1 MSVPAQ
7 VGKPGARPSGRTEP
21 AKPPLNAATRPPSP
35 DILAVWEAEDGRCEG
50 CHRPMDCSCARVG
63 RDRRGEQR
71 LVCPDCKERRPDPLA
86 AAVVGPKTAGQLAEA
101 LGTTREAASAWLA
114 EGLRAAGV
122 LLREAGGQRTYW
134 LPGVGHFALYVDH
147 PGRSPLIGGP
157 LSPLHRE
164 LEIRVKPQARTR
176 GLPRLRA
183 PGAASGARETAS

>member
-86 AAVVGPKTAGQLAEA
+86 AAIVAQKTTEHVAAVGG
-101 LGTTREAASAWLA
+101 LGLGAVGGWL
-114 EGLRAAGV
+114 
-122 LLREAGGQRTYW
+122 
-134 LPGVGHFALYVDH
+134 
-147 PGRSPLIGGP
+147 
-157 LSPLHRE
+157 
-164 LEIRVKPQARTR
+164 
-176 GLPRLRA
+176 
-183 PGAASGARETAS
+183 